1 MTIDALSVQSENEL
15 RVWSANGLVGD
26 LRVIIITPDSINDC
40 STLSSFNHTFN
51 AMIARKHCAEGS
63 IGLSDE
69 VLKTV
74 FADIQAID
82 EQDLSCLGPMD
93 GPAGLIEIL
102 YSGRWV
108 AVQYESP
115 HECNLQ
121 PVLNIFNAINTFR
134 QSLDQSG

>member
-15 RVWSANGLVGD
+15 RVWSVNGLVGD
-26 LRVIIITPDSINDC
+26 LRVIIITPDSIKDC
-40 STLSSFNHTFN
+40 SALSSFSLTYNET
-51 AMIARKHCAEGS
+51 ISRKHCTEHS
-63 IGLSDE
+63 LGLSDE
-69 VLKTV
+69 TLKTV

-121 PVLNIFNAINTFR
+121 PVLNIFNTINTFR